1 MKGRFTNKGADTFCI
16 LSFIIGGLLLL
27 LRIILLALDIV
38 PDSILDYIMIFF
50 FITGWIFLMISER
63 KDVP

>member
-38 PDSILDYIMIFF
+38 PDSILDYIMIL
-50 FITGWIFLMISER
+50 IKQGLL
-63 KDVP
+63 V